1 METAAGAT
9 TLSGACAASRVV
21 HVLERVAVD
30 RLTAGRPRARLADP
44 DHQYFCVQRLEF
56 VGAFEVRFQCVDK
69 LFLDVQDAAAKL
81 AYRVVM
87 VAGRELVVRRS
98 VAEVRGV
105 DGARRGQRLQ
115 RAVDGAAR
123 KAWLR
128 RMELGR
134 DLVGGAVTAEP
145 HDGVVD
151 HRSLRGPPHS
161 RREYLTHEGSTRS
174 DRSAVVSS
182 RQPSSSTTTSSSIRT
197 PPQPGMYT
205 PGSTVNTIPTSS
217 FVVEPGSSDGS
228 SCVSRPSPW
237 PVRWKN

>member
-9 TLSGACAASRVV
+9 TLSGACAASRMV

-30 RLTAGRPRARLADP
+30 RLPARRPRARLADP

-56 VGAFEVRFQCVDK
+56 VGAFEMRFQCVDK

-105 DGARRGQRLQ
+105 DGTRRGQ
-115 RAVDGAAR
+115 
-123 KAWLR
+123 
-128 RMELGR
+128 
-134 DLVGGAVTAEP
+134 
-145 HDGVVD
+145 
-151 HRSLRGPPHS
+151 PHS

-197 PPQPGMYT
+197 PPQPGM
-205 PGSTVNTIPTSS
+205 
-217 FVVEPGSSDGS
+217 
-228 SCVSRPSPW
+228 
-237 PVRWKN
+237 

>member
-87 VAGRELVVRRS
+87 VAGRELV
-98 VAEVRGV
+98 
-105 DGARRGQRLQ
+105 
-115 RAVDGAAR
+115 
-123 KAWLR
+123 
-128 RMELGR
+128 
-134 DLVGGAVTAEP
+134 GGAVTAEP

-197 PPQPGMYT
+197 PPQP
-205 PGSTVNTIPTSS
+205 
-217 FVVEPGSSDGS
+217 
-228 SCVSRPSPW
+228 
-237 PVRWKN
+237 